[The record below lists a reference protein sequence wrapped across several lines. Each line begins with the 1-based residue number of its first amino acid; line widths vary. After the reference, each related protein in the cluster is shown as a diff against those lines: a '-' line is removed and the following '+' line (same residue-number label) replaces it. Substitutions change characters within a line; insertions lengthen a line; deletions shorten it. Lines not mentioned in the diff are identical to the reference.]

1 MGVVTHEQKAR
12 MGTNTSVENIDTV
25 PSISVIDLP
34 SKFLSY
40 PKGCEIRYR
49 PYVFGEIKKFNQS
62 KLTVREEIDYVLAGI
77 TTSFDKMGLTFSDV
91 LYMGLLR
98 KISTF
103 GTTSST
109 VTYQCNH
116 CSTINDK
123 VIQNDEFEFS
133 DLEVSALPIILSLGE
148 KDYNFMPCTVGQYFE
163 LEEKGLFQD
172 TVAVLATMC
181 CNHSYDDAYEVF
193 YHVHQDDVDRLDKV
207 DAYLY
212 HGVKPLDGV
221 CKNCNEVTQVRLEG
235 GRVLIRPFRRRNES
249 VESRIRFGK

>member
-12 MGTNTSVENIDTV
+12 MENSSVENIDTV
-25 PSISVIDLP
+25 PSISITDLP
-34 SKFLSY
+34 SKLLAY

-77 TTSFDKMGLTFSDV
+77 TTSFDKMELTFSDV

-103 GTTSST
+103 GTTCST
-109 VTYQCNH
+109 VTYQCKH
-116 CSTINDK
+116 CNQVNNK

-133 DLEVSALPIILSLGE
+133 DLTVSALPVILPLDE
-148 KDYNFMPCTVGQYFE
+148 KDYNFMPCNVGQYFK
-163 LEEKGLFQD
+163 LEEEGLFQD
-172 TVAVLATMC
+172 TVAVLAMMC
-181 CNHSYDDAYEVF
+181 CNHSYEDAYKVF
-193 YHVHQDDVDRLDKV
+193 YHVHQDDVDRLDEV
-207 DAYLY
+207 DSYLY
-212 HGVKPLDGV
+212 HGVKPLEGL
-221 CKNCNEVTQVRLEG
+221 CSKCNKTTQVRLEG

-249 VESRIRFGK
+249 IESRIRFGK